1 MKCPRA
7 AIKHRTSKPHGPH
20 SHGAGKSNFKNGIR
34 GHTWEGHG
42 PDRKC
47 KNCGVKPRHMR
58 KGFYPKD
65 LIKDENRKN

>member
-1 MKCPRA
+1 MRCRGSP
-7 AIKHRTSKPHGPH
+7 IKRRVAKPHGAH
-20 SHGAGKSNFKNGIR
+20 SHGSSKGDYAHGMR

-58 KGFYPKD
+58 
-65 LIKDENRKN
+65 